1 MNRES
6 RELYLRL
13 LGYVRPHARVFALAV
28 LGMMLAAATEP
39 LLPAL
44 IKPLLDGGFG
54 TRGTPTLSPAL
65 FAGALLGVFL
75 LRGVLTF
82 VSSYCLHWVSH
93 RLVLDLRGEMF
104 SRLIR
109 FPSRYF
115 DDQSSGVLLS
125 KVAYDVSGVTAA
137 ATTVV
142 TAVVKDTITIVG
154 LLAWL
159 LYLNWK
165 LTLIALLVGP
175 AIAWFIRVL
184 SRRLRTMSR
193 GAQNAMGGM
202 VHVLEETIACHKVVK
217 IFSGQDYEARRF
229 TRASQLLRGFYMR
242 LVIPEALIT
251 PVTHILAAVALAI
264 II

>member
-6 RELYLRL
+6 RELYIRL
-13 LGYVRPHARVFALAV
+13 LGYVRPHARVFALSV
-28 LGMMLAAATEP
+28 LGMILAAATEP
-39 LLPAL
+39 LFPAL

-54 TRGTPTLSPAL
+54 TRGAPIVSPEL
-65 FAGALLGVFL
+65 FALAIIGVFL
-75 LRGVLTF
+75 VRGVLTF
-82 VSSYCLHWVSH
+82 FSSYCLHWVSH

-242 LVIPEALIT
+242 SSCEARMKRRVSYSCPLK
-251 PVTHILAAVALAI
+251 ILTTL
-264 II
+264 